1 MWSTS
6 HSSRL
11 DSLSNL
17 NLPSRAVWGPGSRLQ
32 GQTDKLF
39 INLAPGPLCQGSSLV
54 FFCVAFLNMQLC
66 FFLTPVGGSCSLGW
80 RGQSTCDCIAWGWGR
95 GSRLESGPGWG
106 RVGGWNGF
114 IWSQDSQQVVFA
126 RISRVVSFSSYIYK
140 VVLPKS
146 TRSDSALK
154 SSFQPQSSLET
165 LWIMVLV

>member
-95 GSRLESGPGWG
+95 GSHLESGPGWG
-106 RVGGWNGF
+106 
-114 IWSQDSQQVVFA
+114 DEM
-126 RISRVVSFSSYIYK
+126 VSFGLRIHNRWFLQGFQELSPFPATYIRWFYQN
-140 VVLPKS
+140 LQG
-146 TRSDSALK
+146 LI
-154 SSFQPQSSLET
+154 QP
-165 LWIMVLV
+165 